1 MRLES
6 LELYAKLWVTLLLI
20 TLSQVQ
26 VAAQSCSPGTQSGT
40 TATSPLPD
48 RFHYIFVLD
57 TSGSMMGLGDGKGR
71 VIFPKVKAELKRFI
85 ERLPRESRV
94 TLQTFDAGPGPTRT
108 FVLPEEKE
116 GLLRYVDGLE
126 AKGSQTYLYV
136 TLLKVL
142 QEVERSRRPN
152 EAVSIY
158 VFTDGKDNDPA
169 PLTMEDV
176 VRKYKVVRGP
186 YDWLFYI
193 SLGTPTPKE
202 VVNAFQGQ
210 PNAQVLEMA
219 PNQVPTLSEVLAKPS
234 TLDLGNLW
242 TSKEVQ
248 RDVRLEARGTLQAV
262 RLQVQAPA
270 LDQAGA
276 LLEVEPIQIPGNGT
290 STLTFRLRNG
300 ESLSPGTYAAWLC
313 LQVPE
318 NTVVRPQGIALKL
331 AFHPPGEYALVPLE
345 VPEALSLRPGEQA
358 ELVYKLQGNAWA
370 KEPVSVAVEAPKGLK
385 ATLNGQ
391 EGPVSLL
398 PGEELKVTLENTGLG
413 AGNTV
418 LPAFQ
423 VNAPEGSTVQGPPNL
438 PQVTQPLSLWDWLVR
453 FWWLWLPLLLLLLW
467 LLWRWW
473 QGSQPWGEGV
483 FVSAPPNCEQ
493 SKKPLKG
500 IVDVGK
506 LFGEERL
513 EGVKISFR
521 KGRAYLDRTPG
532 SVKVE
537 QGGFRVDD
545 GERLE
550 WEETITFR
558 SSDKEEL
565 GTLTI
570 RNRRRRKE

>member
-1 MRLES
+1 MKFIPLGPSLRLWA
-6 LELYAKLWVTLLLI
+6 LLFLLI
-20 TLSQVQ
+20 APRAMV
-26 VAAQSCSPGTQSGT
+26 QSCQPGTETG
-40 TATSPLPD
+40 ATPVSALPE
-48 RFHYIFVLD
+48 RFHYVFVLD

-85 ERLPRESRV
+85 ERLPQESRV

-108 FVLPEEKE
+108 FTLPEEKE

-126 AKGSQTYLYV
+126 AKGSQTYLYA

-176 VRKYKVVRGP
+176 ARKYKVVRGP
-186 YDWLFYI
+186 HDWLFYI
-193 SLGTPTPKE
+193 SLGIPAPKE
-202 VVNAFQGQ
+202 VVSALQGQ

-242 TSKEVQ
+242 TSKEVE
-248 RDVRLEARGTLQAV
+248 RDVRLEARGALQAV

-313 LQVPE
+313 LQGPA
-318 NTVVRPQGIALKL
+318 NTAVRPQGIALKL

-345 VPEALSLRPGEQA
+345 VPETLSLRPGEQA
-358 ELVYKLQGNAWA
+358 ELVYKLRGNAWA

-385 ATLNGQ
+385 ATLNDQ

-423 VNAPEGSTVQGPPNL
+423 VNAPQGSTVQALPNL
-438 PQVTQPLSLWDWLVR
+438 PQVTQPFGLWDWLMR
-453 FWWLWLPLLLLLLW
+453 LWWLWLLLFLLLLGLLW
-467 LLWRWW
+467 WWW
-473 QGSQPWGEGV
+473 QSRQPWGEGV
-483 FVSAPPNCEQ
+483 FISAPPNCEE
-493 SKKPLKG
+493 SKGPLKG

-506 LFGEERL
+506 LFKEERL
-513 EGVKISFR
+513 EGVQISFR

-532 SVKVE
+532 NVKVE
-537 QGGFRVDD
+537 QEGLMVED
-545 GERLE
+545 GEHLE
-550 WEETITFR
+550 WEEKITFR
-558 SSDKEEL
+558 SSDKKEL

-570 RNRRRRKE
+570 RNWRRRKK